1 MTARASQSGR
11 DGCAWRRK
19 DRYTARNG
27 TNLSKHQ
34 IVRQSASSGSCLR
47 YPLLWLAVSA
57 LLANT
62 ALAAGPAP
70 APADAKTAAK
80 GKPAAPK
87 KQPDRVTLNF
97 QDANIEAL
105 IAAVSQITGKS
116 FIVDPKVKGKVT
128 LISGDKMSAEQVYQ
142 VFLSVL
148 EVNNFSAVESGGVV
162 RVVPSSQA
170 KQSPIPTSLTT
181 PGFLGDTQVTQVY
194 QLKHGSVQDLVP
206 VVRPLLPPTSHFA
219 AHAASNTLVFTDTAI
234 NTERILGIVQRLDQP
249 PIKGTSEVIR
259 LRYAKSS
266 DLVKIID
273 KLLTTEQKSADPQ
286 AKTQPVSVQA
296 DEATNSLVVHA
307 PQDQMRAVRA
317 TIQKL
322 DVRRAQVFVEVLIA
336 EVSTDKAAELGIT
349 WQALDPNPGKAETTA
364 STSFRE
370 SKGGLTLGFL
380 NKYVTDLAGNIVPDL
395 RIVLRALRSDNN
407 TNILSTPNLLTLDNE
422 SAEIVVGQEVPFV
435 TGQFVTSASSTT
447 TTTGSTG
454 TDGTTTGTTT
464 TPTVNPFQ
472 TIQRKNVGL
481 TLKVTPHI
489 SEGDA
494 IRMEIAQ
501 EVSSVSPTQVQGAAD
516 LITNTRSIKATVI
529 ADDGQIIVL
538 GGLITDDFKDTVE
551 WVPFLGKIPVIG
563 ALFRTKSKTAV
574 KTNLMVFMRP
584 KVIRSTA
591 DIAETTESK
600 YGGIRRQQEF
610 GQPDTKRLIHG
621 ATPPVL
627 PELKRASPKLAPAA
641 PADVGKAPEPGTG
654 AAPAANG
661 VPEKAETR
669 TDPLPG
675 TP

>member
-1 MTARASQSGR
+1 M
-11 DGCAWRRK
+11 
-19 DRYTARNG
+19 
-27 TNLSKHQ
+27 
-34 IVRQSASSGSCLR
+34 RQSASSGSCRR
-47 YPLLWLAVSA
+47 YPLVWLAVSV
-57 LLANT
+57 LLAH
-62 ALAAGPAP
+62 AAVAAGPAS
-70 APADAKTAAK
+70 APVDAKTAAK

-87 KQPDRVTLNF
+87 KEPDRVTLNF

-105 IAAVSQITGKS
+105 IAAVSQITGKN

-128 LISGDKMSAEQVYQ
+128 LISGDKMNAEQVYQ

-162 RVVPSSQA
+162 RIVPSGQA

-206 VVRPLLPPTSHFA
+206 VIRPLLPPTSHFA

-259 LRYAKSS
+259 LRFAKSS

-380 NKYVTDLAGNIVPDL
+380 NKYVTDLAGNVVPDL

-435 TGQFVTSASSTT
+435 TGQFVTSASSTGST
-447 TTTGSTG
+447 TTTGTTG
-454 TDGTTTGTTT
+454 TGTTDTTGTTGTTTT

-551 WVPFLGKIPVIG
+551 WVPILGKIPLIG

-591 DIAETTESK
+591 DIAETTEQK

-627 PELKRASPKLAPAA
+627 PELKRAPPKLAPAA
-641 PADVGKAPEPGTG
+641 PADLSKAPEPGTG
-654 AAPAANG
+654 ATPSANG
-661 VPEKAETR
+661 AAEKAEPR